1 MEILNKR
8 VETIKIYLSV
18 GLMIFGCIM
27 VMCGF
32 WVAPMGIIDN
42 SVLIIFGEISAFVG
56 SVFGINMVYSTKHK
70 QLENEIQK
78 RLSDVETKRETAA
91 NETDRQN

>member
-78 RLSDVETKRETAA
+78 RLSDVETKREVKTD
-91 NETDRQN
+91 ETDRQN

>member
-1 MEILNKR
+1 MEVLNKR

-78 RLSDVETKRETAA
+78 RLSDVETKREVKID
-91 NETDRQN
+91 ETDRQN

>member
-1 MEILNKR
+1 MEALNRK
-8 VETIKIYLSV
+8 VENIKIYLSV

-32 WVAPMGIIDN
+32 WVSPMGIIDN

-56 SVFGINMVYSTKHK
+56 SVFGINMVYSTRHK
-70 QLENEIQK
+70 QLENDIQR
-78 RLSDVETKRETAA
+78 RLDGIENKKE
-91 NETDRQN
+91 EEKK

>member
-1 MEILNKR
+1 MEVFNKK

-27 VMCGF
+27 VLCGF
-32 WVAPMGIIDN
+32 WVAPAGIIDN

-56 SVFGINMVYSTKHK
+56 SVFGINMVYSTRHK
-70 QLENEIQK
+70 QLENDIQK
-78 RLSDVETKRETAA
+78 RLDKIENKEKS
-91 NETDRQN
+91 

>member
-1 MEILNKR
+1 MEALNKHT
-8 VETIKIYLSV
+8 EKIKIYLSV

-32 WVAPMGIIDN
+32 WVSPMGIIDN

-56 SVFGINMVYSTKHK
+56 SVFGINMVYSTRHK
-70 QLENEIQK
+70 QLENDIQK
-78 RLSDVETKRETAA
+78 RLDGIEQKKE
-91 NETDRQN
+91 EEKK

>member
-1 MEILNKR
+1 MEALNKQT
-8 VETIKIYLSV
+8 EKIKIYLSV
-18 GLMIFGCIM
+18 GLMIFGCMM

-56 SVFGINMVYSTKHK
+56 SVFGINMVYSTRHK

-78 RLSDVETKRETAA
+78 RLEGIENKEEKSK
-91 NETDRQN
+91 